1 MDPINAGLLSVLPPI
16 IAIALALI
24 TKEVISSLLIGIF
37 FGTFT
42 YAFFTDTGIMGGIST
57 AFNLMST
64 KIGDNATMI
73 LFLSFLGVLIVLIT
87 NAGGAYAYGKWAST
101 KIKSKPLSQL
111 ATCFLGLV
119 IFVDDY
125 FNCLTVGTVMKP
137 VTDKYHVARAKL
149 AYLIDSTAA
158 PICIIAPISS
168 WAAAVGS
175 TLASANIFESDMM
188 AFISTIPYNL
198 YALLTI
204 LMVVILSI
212 SNISYG
218 PMRKLELLAEK
229 EQLSTE
235 YNAVQISSSCQCRK
249 SESSEIEENDSSESE
264 ICGKVSDLIIPVLG
278 LIVFSVL
285 SMLYTGGMF
294 SGDAASLSEAFGN
307 CNSSLSLAFGGFGAI
322 LLTFIIYMPRRI
334 MSFKDFMSG
343 ISEGIQLMVPA
354 ITILVLAWTISGVC
368 RDLLSTGEYI
378 GALVE
383 NGHFPLMLLP
393 MVIFIVA
400 AFLSFSMGTA
410 WGTFGILIPIVITI
424 CESAMTINPTLMTI
438 TLSATLGGSVFG
450 DHCSPIS
457 DTTIL
462 SSTGAE
468 CPHMDHVS
476 TQIPYAL
483 TVAVSCVVGYTVSAV
498 TSFNV
503 FTTLLSGIACLLILL
518 LVINRITTGKKSSTS
533 AIRQQ

>member
-42 YAFFTDTGIMGGIST
+42 YAFFTDAGIMGGIIT

-111 ATCFLGLV
+111 ATCFLGLI

-137 VTDKYHVARAKL
+137 VTDKYHVSRAKL

-218 PMRKLELLAEK
+218 PMKKLELLAEK
-229 EQLSTE
+229 EQLSAE
-235 YNAVQISSSCQCRK
+235 YNAVQISSSCQCC
-249 SESSEIEENDSSESE
+249 ENEASESE
-264 ICGKVSDLIIPVLG
+264 ICGRVSDLIIPVLG

-294 SGDAASLSEAFGN
+294 SGDAPSISEAFGN
-307 CNSSLSLAFGGFGAI
+307 CDSSLSLAFGGFGAI

-424 CESAMTINPTLMTI
+424 CESTVTINPTLMTI

-483 TVAVSCVVGYTVSAV
+483 TVAVSCVVGYAVSAV

-503 FTTLLSGIACLLILL
+503 FTTTLSGIACLLILL
-518 LVINRITTGKKSSTS
+518 LVINRITTGKKSSAS
-533 AIRQQ
+533 AIQQQ

>member
-42 YAFFTDTGIMGGIST
+42 YAFSTDTGIMGGIST
-57 AFNLMST
+57 TFNLMST
-64 KIGDNATMI
+64 KIGNNATMI

-175 TLASANIFESDMM
+175 TLASSNIFESDMM

-229 EQLSTE
+229 EQLSAE
-235 YNAVQISSSCQCRK
+235 YNAVQISSSCQCC
-249 SESSEIEENDSSESE
+249 ENEASESE
-264 ICGKVSDLIIPVLG
+264 IRGKVSDLIIPVLG

-294 SGDAASLSEAFGN
+294 SGDAASISEAFGN
-307 CNSSLSLAFGGFGAI
+307 CDSSLSLAFGGFGAI

-424 CESAMTINPTLMTI
+424 CESTVTINPTLMTI

-483 TVAVSCVVGYTVSAV
+483 TVAVSCVVGYAVSAV

-503 FTTLLSGIACLLILL
+503 FTTTLSGIVCLLILL
-518 LVINRITTGKKSSTS
+518 LVINRITTGKKSSAS
-533 AIRQQ
+533 AIQQQ